1 MKLYQLLQSFE
12 FEEIFPTVNVMF
24 PNAQLH
30 RDIFEKAFDMLCN
43 IQPITSKK
51 VIKFE
56 LMEDPDSNDMFV
68 GANDS
73 CFQSTWDVC
82 LGKEVKKGKGAD
94 LNDVELAANCL
105 LNVLFIGRH
114 PQGFDKDY
122 KKLLKKRKSG
132 AAYLLFG
139 LCCWYESKNAR
150 RRLNGRAGKEQR
162 R

>member
-56 LMEDPDSNDMFV
+56 LMKILTQMI
-68 GANDS
+68 
-73 CFQSTWDVC
+73 
-82 LGKEVKKGKGAD
+82 
-94 LNDVELAANCL
+94 CL
-105 LNVLFIGRH
+105 LEQMIAVSSPHGM
-114 PQGFDKDY
+114 Y
-122 KKLLKKRKSG
+122 AWERKSKK
-132 AAYLLFG
+132 AKALI
-139 LCCWYESKNAR
+139 SMM
-150 RRLNGRAGKEQR
+150 
-162 R
+162 

>member
-56 LMEDPDSNDMFV
+56 LMEDPDS
-68 GANDS
+68 
-73 CFQSTWDVC
+73 
-82 LGKEVKKGKGAD
+82 
-94 LNDVELAANCL
+94 CL
-105 LNVLFIGRH
+105 LEQMIAVSSPHGM
-114 PQGFDKDY
+114 Y
-122 KKLLKKRKSG
+122 AWERKSKK
-132 AAYLLFG
+132 AKALI
-139 LCCWYESKNAR
+139 SMM
-150 RRLNGRAGKEQR
+150 
-162 R
+162 

>member
-56 LMEDPDSNDMFV
+56 LMEDPYCPLMDCYFYTS
-68 GANDS
+68 AN
-73 CFQSTWDVC
+73 
-82 LGKEVKKGKGAD
+82 GE
-94 LNDVELAANCL
+94 
-105 LNVLFIGRH
+105 
-114 PQGFDKDY
+114 
-122 KKLLKKRKSG
+122 
-132 AAYLLFG
+132 
-139 LCCWYESKNAR
+139 
-150 RRLNGRAGKEQR
+150 
-162 R
+162 

>member
-30 RDIFEKAFDMLCN
+30 RDILKSIRYALQYPTYH
-43 IQPITSKK
+43 IQK

-68 GANDS
+68 GAMIAVS
-73 CFQSTWDVC
+73 SPHGMYAW
-82 LGKEVKKGKGAD
+82 E
-94 LNDVELAANCL
+94 
-105 LNVLFIGRH
+105 
-114 PQGFDKDY
+114 
-122 KKLLKKRKSG
+122 RKS
-132 AAYLLFG
+132 
-139 LCCWYESKNAR
+139 KR
-150 RRLNGRAGKEQR
+150 QR